1 MVFIMAYLCSNYC
14 RLSRKQS
21 LYIYVD
27 YKYRVAGIP
36 LIFLFLRLVII
47 LNGGLASVVVVS
59 YSEVY
64 VLHVAKW

>member
-1 MVFIMAYLCSNYC
+1 MASLCSNYC

-21 LYIYVD
+21 LCIYVD

-36 LIFLFLRLVII
+36 LILLFLRLVII
-47 LNGGLASVVVVS
+47 LNGGLDSVVFVS